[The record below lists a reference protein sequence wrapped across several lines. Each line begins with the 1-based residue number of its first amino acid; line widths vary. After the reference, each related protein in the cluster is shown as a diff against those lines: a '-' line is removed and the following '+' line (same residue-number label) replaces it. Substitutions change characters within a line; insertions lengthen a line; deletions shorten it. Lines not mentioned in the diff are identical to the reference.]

1 MFQFVNVNVLTDVVN
16 VGDLVLLALLLPLLL
31 PPELLRHPLTLALR
45 LVKLDRASSKLL
57 RN

>member
-1 MFQFVNVNVLTDVVN
+1 MFQYVNVLTDVVD

-57 RN
+57 RQ